1 MYILVLNSGSSSV
14 KYQLVSIKD
23 ESLASKGLVEKIGTK
38 EAFYSYTIGHGEK
51 QKEIRPILNHEE
63 ALSIVFK
70 TLTEKGVISNL
81 AEISAIG
88 HRVVHGGPKF
98 AETVLVTDEV
108 IRDIRDCNE
117 LGPLHNPHNLKGIE
131 VCARLIPG
139 IPQLAVFDTAFHQT
153 MPEHAYLYALPYE
166 LYTKHRVRRYGFHG
180 TSHRFI
186 ASRAAELLGKPAENI
201 NIINCHLGNGASVC
215 AIQNG
220 KSIDT
225 SMGFTPLEGLIM
237 GTRSG
242 DMDPAII
249 QYVMGKEKRS
259 IQEVDSMLNKE
270 SGLLGISGTTND
282 LREIFECV
290 RKGGPEAKR
299 AELALAMMTYRL
311 KKYVASYM
319 GVLAGKADAV
329 VFTAGIGENNAYVRK
344 HALAGLEFMG
354 IEVDQSKNE
363 NAVPDTDI
371 ATASSRVRVLVIGT
385 NEEILIARDAAAYVR
400 SMQK

>member
-1 MYILVLNSGSSSV
+1 MYVLVLNSGSSSV
-14 KYQLVSIKD
+14 KYQLVSIQD

-38 EAFYSYTIGHGEK
+38 EAFYSYAIGNGEK

-63 ALSIVFK
+63 ALSIVFN
-70 TLTEKGVISNL
+70 TLTEKGVIRNL
-81 AEISAIG
+81 GEISAIG
-88 HRVVHGGPKF
+88 HRVVHGGAKF

-108 IRDIRDCNE
+108 MQDIRDCIE

-139 IPQLAVFDTAFHQT
+139 VPQLAVFDTAFHQT
-153 MPEHAYLYALPYE
+153 MPEYACLYALPYE
-166 LYTKHRVRRYGFHG
+166 LYTRHRVRRYGFHG

-186 ASRAAELLGKPAENI
+186 ASRAAEMLGKSADTI

-220 KSIDT
+220 KSVDT

-249 QYVMGKEKRS
+249 QYIMGKEKRS

-282 LREIFECV
+282 VRELFECI
-290 RKGGPEAKR
+290 RKGGAEAKR

-311 KKYVASYM
+311 KKYVAAYM
-319 GVLAGKADAV
+319 GVLNGKADAV
-329 VFTAGIGENNAYVRK
+329 VFTAGIGENNAHVRK

-363 NAVPDTDI
+363 NAVPDADI
-371 ATASSRVRVLVIGT
+371 AAESSRVRVLVIAT

-400 SMQK
+400 SIQK